1 MLASL
6 YIENIAVVRRAE
18 IELGGGL
25 TVLTG
30 ETGAG
35 KSVIIDS
42 IRLLMGARA
51 QKEQI
56 RRGENSATVAGLFR
70 DLSQDAV
77 RALAEIGI
85 EPDENGELYIQR
97 TVFSDGRG
105 KTLVG
110 GRQITLQL
118 QREIGASLIAIHG
131 QHDNQK
137 LLRPELHIAFLDS
150 YASEL
155 ALLEEYRTAYRALK
169 ETRRELD
176 ETNRD
181 EAETARLTEMY
192 QYQINDI
199 DSAKLRLGEDEEL
212 ERLRVKIKSYEKLAR
227 YIHTVYASLCA
238 GDKAPSARDR
248 MGEAVGA
255 LERLSEFIPEA
266 DSMAE
271 RLRSCMLEAEDIG
284 ETVFGML
291 EDGDGDS
298 SARLDR
304 IESRLETISR
314 LKRKYGAD
322 VREILDFRDKTKEK
336 LDMLEESGDRA
347 AALRKRLKTE
357 TEEAEKIARRLHS
370 ARIAA
375 AEKLS
380 AAVTAELAFLE
391 MEKAVF
397 SAEVKETGL
406 GADGIDSVEFVIAT
420 NPGEPLLPLHKIA
433 SGGELSRVML
443 ALKCVLEDKEGTGT
457 LIFDEVDTGVSGK
470 TAQKIGIKLHQISES
485 AQVICITHA
494 AQIAALSDHH
504 LLILKREN
512 NGRAETGAKELD
524 EEGRTEELA
533 RIMGGEHITEKLLES
548 ARELRIISKNDSE
561 RNEK

>member
-199 DSAKLRLGEDEEL
+199 DSAKLRPGEDEEL

-227 YIHTVYASLCA
+227 YIHAVYASLCA
-238 GDKAPSARDR
+238 GDKVPSARDR

-298 SARLDR
+298 S
-304 IESRLETISR
+304 
-314 LKRKYGAD
+314 GA
-322 VREILDFRDKTKEK
+322 
-336 LDMLEESGDRA
+336 S
-347 AALRKRLKTE
+347 
-357 TEEAEKIARRLHS
+357 
-370 ARIAA
+370 
-375 AEKLS
+375 
-380 AAVTAELAFLE
+380 
-391 MEKAVF
+391 
-397 SAEVKETGL
+397 
-406 GADGIDSVEFVIAT
+406 
-420 NPGEPLLPLHKIA
+420 
-433 SGGELSRVML
+433 
-443 ALKCVLEDKEGTGT
+443 
-457 LIFDEVDTGVSGK
+457 
-470 TAQKIGIKLHQISES
+470 
-485 AQVICITHA
+485 
-494 AQIAALSDHH
+494 
-504 LLILKREN
+504 
-512 NGRAETGAKELD
+512 
-524 EEGRTEELA
+524 
-533 RIMGGEHITEKLLES
+533 
-548 ARELRIISKNDSE
+548 
-561 RNEK
+561 